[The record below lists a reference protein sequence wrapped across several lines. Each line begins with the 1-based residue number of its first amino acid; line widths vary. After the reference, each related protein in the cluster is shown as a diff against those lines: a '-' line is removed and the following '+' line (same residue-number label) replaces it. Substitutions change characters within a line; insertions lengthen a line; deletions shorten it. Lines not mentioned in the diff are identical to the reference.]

1 MASPQPVCQGDRM
14 IKEDLPGGLVA
25 RRPRAD
31 DQPRVLAVLDDWWA
45 GFGGDAGSLQR
56 SRLLPRL
63 FFEHFTASS
72 YLVEHADG
80 TVAAFLIGLL
90 SPSQP
95 DVAYIHFVGV
105 DPALRRHGVAA
116 ALYRQFFADAARY
129 GRRQVRCIT
138 SPGNTTSLAF
148 HTALGFRVEP
158 GDITVDISDA
168 VGGCTSEPDIP
179 QGRVTAHRDHD
190 GPGLHRIV
198 FTRPLTGEP
207 PTTRSPSTTTSSTS
221 RPASAPVG
229 PHTGGDVRV
238 CFLGDSFTAGVG
250 DPARL
255 GWVGRLAA
263 ATDPDGTYLTT
274 YNLGIRRETSTQIHT
289 RWRSECLPRLPAG
302 TDNRLVL
309 SFGVND
315 TTVDDDTTVT
325 GQRPRVPLEE
335 SVATARTLLTEARGL
350 LPVLMVGPPPG
361 LDEVRNSRIRALD
374 VRYAAVCGALDVP
387 YVSVFDALAAR
398 PEWAASLA
406 AGDGVHPGAV
416 GYQLLADLVSGP
428 WRSFLNTNGS

>member
-1 MASPQPVCQGDRM
+1 M
-14 IKEDLPGGLVA
+14 IKGDLPGGLAV

-116 ALYRQFFADAARY
+116 ALYRQFFADAARH

-138 SPGNTTSLAF
+138 SPGNTISLAF

-158 GDITVDISDA
+158 GDLTLDDRTLERDSP
-168 VGGCTSEPDIP
+168 SP
-179 QGRVTAHRDHD
+179 QGGVTAHRDHD

-207 PTTRSPSTTTSSTS
+207 PAAQPATASGTTAAHPRPHTS
-221 RPASAPVG
+221 R
-229 PHTGGDVRV
+229 DLRV

-250 DPARL
+250 DPTRL

-263 ATDPDGTYLTT
+263 ATDPDGLYLTT
-274 YNLGIRRETSTQIHT
+274 YNLGIRRDTSTQIHA
-289 RWRSECLPRLPAG
+289 RWKAECLPRLPAG
-302 TDNRLVL
+302 ADNRLVL

-315 TTVDDDTTVT
+315 TAID
-325 GQRPRVPLEE
+325 GQQPRVPLEE
-335 SVATARTLLTEARGL
+335 SVATLHALLTEARPP
-350 LPVLMVGPPPG
+350 LPVLVVGPPPG
-361 LDEVRNSRIRALD
+361 LDETRDVRIRTLD
-374 VRYAAVCGALDVP
+374 ARYAAVCVALDVP
-387 YVSVFDALAAR
+387 YVSVFDTLTALPA
-398 PEWAASLA
+398 WAADLTV
-406 AGDGVHPGAV
+406 GDGVHPGAA
-416 GYQLLADLVSGP
+416 GYQILADLVAIP
-428 WRSFLNTNGS
+428 WRSWLDDGDQADGSSAVRG